1 MLIGLISDTHIPQAA
16 PCLPSQVKEI
26 FRDVDLIL
34 HAGDVY
40 TAAVLDELECLAPVL
55 AAEGDDDY
63 PEVMRDGRVKLSHTL
78 TAENLT
84 IHLTHIGA
92 WGWPFDGKV
101 QHSARHHQKEL
112 HDIVVF
118 GHTHQAVIE
127 KKGDIL
133 RVNPGSPTFPDYR
146 RKLGTVALLSIN
158 SGKAEARI
166 VHLK

>member
-16 PCLPSQVKEI
+16 PHLPSQIKEI

-40 TAAVLDELECLAPVL
+40 TAVVLDELECLAPVL

-63 PEVMRDGRVKLSHTL
+63 PEVMRDSRVQLNQTL
-78 TAENLT
+78 TVENLT

-92 WGWPFDGKV
+92 WGWPFDGKA
-101 QHSARHHQKEL
+101 QRSARHQQKEL
-112 HDIVVF
+112 HDIIVF
-118 GHTHQAVIE
+118 GHTHSAAVE
-127 KKGDIL
+127 NEGGIL
-133 RVNPGSPTFPDYR
+133 RINPGSPTFPDYR
-146 RKLGTVALLSIN
+146 CKLGTVALLSVN
-158 SGKAEARI
+158 SGEAEVRI